1 MKNYW
6 RRWSKMS
13 LKWQSLCVSQGLP
26 LVDIRAARKAC
37 RSLALFISDEK
48 DLFGKKFPG
57 GLLFA
62 IDGNRGLVF

>member
-1 MKNYW
+1 
-6 RRWSKMS
+6 MS
-13 LKWQSLCVSQGLP
+13 LKGQSLCVSQGLP
-26 LVDIRAARKAC
+26 PPFVDIRAARKAC

>member
-1 MKNYW
+1 
-6 RRWSKMS
+6 MS
-13 LKWQSLCVSQGLP
+13 LKGQSLCVSQGLP
-26 LVDIRAARKAC
+26 LAGIRAARKAC

-62 IDGNRGLVF
+62 IDGNRGPVF